1 MYRLIHWSSSASLS
15 LIASASIAFVPQQ
28 LKKGKLSLTRCS
40 ATYVVIETYE
50 SSAEMLKL

>member
-15 LIASASIAFVPQQ
+15 LIASALIAFVPQQ
-28 LKKGKLSLTRCS
+28 LKKGKLSLTQCS

-50 SSAEMLKL
+50 SSAEMLRL